1 MELRTLRYFLAVAS
15 EKNITRAAELLHVTQ
30 PTLSRQMSDLERE
43 LGTTLFLRGKRA
55 LTLTEDGLLFRQ
67 RAEDIVE
74 LADRAER
81 EFTQRTSVVGGII
94 TLGVVESLSAV
105 TLARLVKE
113 FSHSY
118 PEVQFTLYNGMA
130 DTLRESVD
138 QGTLDLALVLEP
150 VDTTKYE
157 FLRLPQRN
165 CGAFWYGRT
174 TPLPSEVR
182 YRCKS
187 CGTSPCCCPPGPAP
201 GGRSS
206 TGWAARSI
214 RSTFGPTTI
223 SSPIR
228 FCWWRR
234 GLVWRCA

>member
-43 LGTTLFLRGKRA
+43 LGATLFLRGKRA

-138 QGTLDLALVLEP
+138 QGSVDLALVLEP
-150 VDTTKYE
+150 VDTTK
-157 FLRLPQRN
+157 
-165 CGAFWYGRT
+165 
-174 TPLPSEVR
+174 
-182 YRCKS
+182 
-187 CGTSPCCCPPGPAP
+187 
-201 GGRSS
+201 
-206 TGWAARSI
+206 
-214 RSTFGPTTI
+214 
-223 SSPIR
+223 
-228 FCWWRR
+228 
-234 GLVWRCA
+234 